1 MDLDLEQ
8 CLDFLKALNGVLN
21 LVLECTLEYSVPGDF
36 DSESVPGD
44 FARRR
49 ASGSRRSSSRAGRR
63 RWVGGCCST
72 SGRARRGGAGTS
84 TFSTC
89 RMVEREKCRQWHG
102 WRMCRPRHTS
112 SSPLVDF
119 FLAATPGAAAPR
131 PPAAV
136 KFALREVEA
145 THPSLYPKAQRHF
158 RLRTEPRRQLSPPS
172 TVARSTRI
180 HSASVWP
187 GWP

>member
-1 MDLDLEQ
+1 MDSCMDLDLEQ

-89 RMVEREKCRQWHG
+89 RMVEREKRRQWPCVAHV
-102 WRMCRPRHTS
+102 PSKAHQLIT
-112 SSPLVDF
+112 PVDF
-119 FLAATPGAAAPR
+119 LSSHPWCNGSAATC
-131 PPAAV
+131 
-136 KFALREVEA
+136 
-145 THPSLYPKAQRHF
+145 
-158 RLRTEPRRQLSPPS
+158 RRQVC
-172 TVARSTRI
+172 VA
-180 HSASVWP
+180 
-187 GWP
+187 